1 MFNARPFVVPAF
13 FAVFVTFYP
22 PVLALAGNAPSTR
35 TLDVTSFGARGDGK
49 TDDTVAVQKAIDACK
64 AGDALLFPEGRFLVR
79 SVVLK
84 PGVHYLGKEAVI
96 ARPDHQPGW
105 TRTFTT
111 SYSSDE
117 DSALTTL
124 EGLTFDGNR
133 KNQGPYTKYE
143 QGQSHLVFL
152 AADPAHKGRVRAL
165 VKNCHFRECVAD
177 GLSVYTNVD
186 VQAQDCSSY
195 NCFRGGFVL
204 TGGNTKAAVKGFTSD
219 GTEHSVGFDI
229 EVDGAGYGKTLRI
242 ELTMERLRLK
252 DGHFDIAVGDA
263 SKVEVRDAVS
273 RSGFCLCA
281 SNSTVKISDCDL
293 GVGRFT
299 DAWNRIVFP
308 GKTTFERCRFTLRPE
323 LNEPTPAP
331 KKWAAIHIY
340 WNISGTSY
348 RDQRLEF
355 TDCKFDVDD
364 QVGPEDI
371 TYGIYA
377 ERDGPLN
384 NSLSLCDCTF
394 SDRFQKEIEMLG
406 GAPQTSNKKAVPPIR
421 CEGVYPMHLQGICT
435 DEKSLFWSFTDA
447 LVKTEMGGRIRK
459 KVAVAN
465 HHGDLCYHDG
475 KVYVAVNLGKFND
488 PRGNADSWV
497 YVYDAENLR
506 EVARHKVPEVVYGA
520 GGIGYHGDRFV
531 VVGGLPP
538 GIKENYAYE
547 YDKDFKFI
555 RKQTIQSGYTLM
567 GIQTVAYSGGFW
579 WFGCYGKP
587 EILLKTDA
595 SFRLVGKYEFNG
607 SLGIVGRAD
616 GRFLVARGRSLPGK
630 GHTASVVVAE
640 ADPQKGLV
648 IRQSGLTPPQP
659 TK

>member
-1 MFNARPFVVPAF
+1 MSYARLTTGLALSA
-13 FAVFVTFYP
+13 AVFVF
-22 PVLALAGNAPSTR
+22 NPSRSEQAADVQPAR
-35 TLDVTSFGARGDGK
+35 TLDVKSFGAAGDAK
-49 TDDTVAVQKAIDACK
+49 TDDTTAVQKAIDTCET
-64 AGDALLFPEGRFLVR
+64 GDTLLFPKGRFLVR

-133 KNQGPYTKYE
+133 ENQGPYTKYE
-143 QGQSHLVFL
+143 QGQSHLVFV
-152 AADPAHKGRVRAL
+152 AADPGRKGRFRAL
-165 VKNCHFRECVAD
+165 VENCHFRQCVAD

-186 VQAQDCSSY
+186 VQVQDCSSY

-229 EVDGAGYGKTLRI
+229 EVDGAGYGKSLRI

-252 DGHFDIAVGDA
+252 DGHFDIAVGDG

-293 GVGRFT
+293 GVGRFA

-355 TDCKFDVDD
+355 TDCKFDVDS
-364 QVGPEDI
+364 QVGREDI

-394 SDRFQKEIEMLG
+394 SDRFQKKIEMLG
-406 GAPQTSNKKAVPPIR
+406 GELRTQ
-421 CEGVYPMHLQGICT
+421 QGSI
-435 DEKSLFWSFTDA
+435 
-447 LVKTEMGGRIRK
+447 IRK
-459 KVAVAN
+459 
-465 HHGDLCYHDG
+465 G
-475 KVYVAVNLGKFND
+475 
-488 PRGNADSWV
+488 
-497 YVYDAENLR
+497 
-506 EVARHKVPEVVYGA
+506 
-520 GGIGYHGDRFV
+520 
-531 VVGGLPP
+531 
-538 GIKENYAYE
+538 
-547 YDKDFKFI
+547 
-555 RKQTIQSGYTLM
+555 Q
-567 GIQTVAYSGGFW
+567 
-579 WFGCYGKP
+579 
-587 EILLKTDA
+587 
-595 SFRLVGKYEFNG
+595 
-607 SLGIVGRAD
+607 
-616 GRFLVARGRSLPGK
+616 
-630 GHTASVVVAE
+630 
-640 ADPQKGLV
+640 
-648 IRQSGLTPPQP
+648 
-659 TK
+659 